1 MNVIEMKTLLL
12 DHLNKVYPQSETIQI
27 LMSLISSDQDIL
39 IQLVTELLLEDKM
52 PLVRMQQ
59 EIRLLYPI
67 LSIPAV
73 QSGLKTHSL
82 GKPTLLFQTISS
94 TNDYLKNNLNS
105 LDNGTLILAHKQSF
119 ARGRLGRTW
128 SSPAGNTISM
138 SLLLKPEKNNFN
150 YSLLTQLA
158 AAALIKALTFHNTIA
173 EIKWP
178 NDIVVNRKKVAGI
191 LTETEYSGNTLEGII
206 LGIGINTNLDE
217 SDIPLD
223 IREKATS
230 LKSVI
235 GPVDPNSL
243 VSRFLNEFERLFD
256 GWITTWDTKPFLE
269 ICRNHSA
276 LIGGEYWIE
285 ENRGIKSSK
294 RKAKIETINDTGFL
308 VVTYLDTFEK
318 ATLTSTNYSIRADN
332 TYI

>member
-1 MNVIEMKTLLL
+1 MKTLLL
-12 DHLNKVYPQSETIQI
+12 DHLNKVYPQSETIQN

-39 IQLVTELLLEDKM
+39 FQLIKELLLEEKM
-52 PLVRMQQ
+52 PLVQMQQ
-59 EIRLLYPI
+59 EIKLLHPI
-67 LSIPAV
+67 LSISAV

-82 GKPTLLFQTISS
+82 GKPIFLFQTIAS
-94 TNDYLKNNLNS
+94 TNDYLKNKLNS
-105 LDNGTLILAHKQSF
+105 LENGTLILAHKQSF
-119 ARGRLGRTW
+119 ARGRLGRAW

-138 SLLLKPEKNNFN
+138 SLLLKPEKTNLN
-150 YSLLTQLA
+150 YSILTQLA
-158 AAALIKALTFHNTIA
+158 AAALVKALIFYDTIA

-178 NDIVVNRKKVAGI
+178 NDILVNRKKVAGI

-206 LGIGINTNLDE
+206 LGIGINTNMDE

-223 IREKATS
+223 IIEKATS

-243 VSRFLNEFERLFD
+243 VSRFLNEFELLYD
-256 GWITTWDTKPFLE
+256 NWITSRDTQPFLE

-285 ENRGIKSSK
+285 ENRGIEHSK
-294 RKAKIETINDTGFL
+294 RKAKIETINDTGSL

-318 ATLTSTNYSIRADN
+318 ATLISTNYSIRADHG
-332 TYI
+332 YI